1 MANILPVNPTLAR
14 VIVADRT
21 AMNSQLLAEALVRD
35 GRFEICGAVCT
46 SNSILSAV
54 GDTMPDIVVVSA
66 QLEDGDSKGFEVTRE
81 LRALGRDTRVVML
94 LDSSDRGSVVDAFR
108 AGARGVFCRN
118 QPLKLLTKCLHSVHS
133 GQVWAN
139 SQELAFLLDMVSEM
153 PAMAKRRAVS
163 DLLSKREQDVAQGVT
178 QGLTNREIA
187 RDLGLTEHTVKNY
200 MFRIFEKLGISTRVE
215 LVLHTLAPVST
226 QGDKPVSVPRK
237 ALPLTQSH
245 TFPKKDTAP
254 SLPEET
260 PGKVIRV
267 L

>member
-1 MANILPVNPTLAR
+1 MANILPVNPILAR

-54 GDTMPDIVVVSA
+54 ADTMPDVVVVSA

-118 QPLKLLTKCLHSVHS
+118 QPLELLTKCVHSVHS

-245 TFPKKDTAP
+245 TFPKEGYGCQP
-254 SLPEET
+254 
-260 PGKVIRV
+260 PGRDSR
-267 L
+267 

>member
-54 GDTMPDIVVVSA
+54 GDTTPDVVVVSA

-81 LRALGRDTRVVML
+81 LRALGGDTRVVML

-108 AGARGVFCRN
+108 AGARGIFCRN
-118 QPLKLLTKCLHSVHS
+118 QPLKLLTKCVHSVHS

-139 SQELAFLLDMVSEM
+139 SQELAFLLDVVSEM
-153 PAMAKRRAVS
+153 PAVAKRRAVS
-163 DLLSKREQDVAQGVT
+163 DLLSKRELDVAQGVT
-178 QGLTNREIA
+178 KGLTNREIA

-215 LVLHTLAPVST
+215 LVLHTLALVST
-226 QGDKPVSVPRK
+226 QGDQPVSVSRK
-237 ALPLTQSH
+237 TLPLTQSH
-245 TFPKKDTAP
+245 AFPKKDTAP
-254 SLPEET
+254 SLPA
-260 PGKVIRV
+260 K
-267 L
+267 